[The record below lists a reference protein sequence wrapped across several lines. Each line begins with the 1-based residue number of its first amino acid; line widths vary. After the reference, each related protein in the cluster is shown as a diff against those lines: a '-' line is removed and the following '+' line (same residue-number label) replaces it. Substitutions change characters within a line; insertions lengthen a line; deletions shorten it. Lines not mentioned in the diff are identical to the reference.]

1 MIAGYSDGHA
11 ILYRDVDERPGDPF
25 YKNDRPPLATS
36 ASTMHDHGHGSTRVS
51 TVDIVPFLQSLRIG
65 KNAQIVL
72 VKMDV
77 EGEEH
82 FVLPK
87 LLMSGLFCEL
97 TKLFVEWHA
106 WPMSDRRWHMARLKQ
121 VMEDMLRAHPDC
133 KVRVYHRD
141 DESYA
146 DDRNSSVLGEF
157 AYNRLPGDDLVQDIR
172 S

>member
-72 VKMDV
+72 V
-77 EGEEH
+77 
-82 FVLPK
+82 
-87 LLMSGLFCEL
+87 
-97 TKLFVEWHA
+97 
-106 WPMSDRRWHMARLKQ
+106 
-121 VMEDMLRAHPDC
+121 MEDMLRAHPDC